1 MALYRK
7 LNRETRVRRSILS
20 SLTKDVLKN
29 GFVQTTEQRAKE
41 VRKFVDKMITYAK
54 KGDLNSRRKA
64 LAFLNNDKDLTK
76 KLFDE
81 IAPKYAERNG
91 GYTRILKLTER
102 RGDDALMVILELV
115 EGDEAK
121 EIISNYHLQ

>member
-20 SLTKDVLKN
+20 SLTKDVLEN
-29 GFVQTTEQRAKE
+29 GYVQTTEQRAKE

-54 KGDLNSRRKA
+54 KGDLGSRRKA
-64 LAFLNNDKDLTK
+64 LAFLNNDKDLVK

-81 IAPKYAERNG
+81 YAVTYKER
-91 GYTRILKLTER
+91 I
-102 RGDDALMVILELV
+102 GDDALIVRLELV
-115 EGDEAK
+115 
-121 EIISNYHLQ
+121 